1 MDLNSDFLIIFSIIL
16 FFSALVQ
23 GSIGFGFP
31 LISTPLL
38 AMVTDMKTAVLYVA
52 IPTLLINTI
61 AIFSEGNFLS
71 AIKRFYPL
79 AFMGMIGSAIGTQIL
94 IYSNSEIFKL
104 LLAISILF
112 YLSIQKL
119 KFEMFWVIKKP
130 KLAIIVF
137 GLSAGIIGGL
147 TNVMALVLIIYSL
160 ESKHSRKEIIQSSNI
175 CFLFGKIVQIIMF
188 AINDSFSNELV
199 MTSLSSLIVVTIA
212 MIIGLKIKNKI
223 PQDSYH
229 KIIKGFLFLMAI
241 ALIYQTIF

>member
-1 MDLNSDFLIIFSIIL
+1 MDLNIDFLIIFSIIL
-16 FFSALVQ
+16 FFSSLVQ

-38 AMVTDMKTAVLYVA
+38 AMITDMKTAILYVA
-52 IPTLLINTI
+52 IPTLLINLI

-79 AFMGMIGSAIGTQIL
+79 AIFAMIGSAIGTQIL
-94 IYSNSEIFKL
+94 IYSSSEIFKL
-104 LLAISILF
+104 LLAISIIF
-112 YLSIQKL
+112 YILIQKF
-119 KFEMFWVIKKP
+119 KFEMVWVKNKP
-130 KLAIIVF
+130 KISLVIF

-175 CFLFGKIVQIIMF
+175 CFLFGKLIQIILF
-188 AINDSFSNELV
+188 AIHGSFTQELL
-199 MTSLSSLIVVTIA
+199 TISFSSLILVVVA
-212 MIIGLKIKNKI
+212 MVIGLKIKKKI
-223 PQDSYH
+223 PQENYN
-229 KIIKGFLFLMAI
+229 KVIKGFLFLMAI

>member
-1 MDLNSDFLIIFSIIL
+1 MDLNIDFLIIFSIIL
-16 FFSALVQ
+16 FFSSLVQ

-38 AMVTDMKTAVLYVA
+38 AMITDMKTAILYVA
-52 IPTLLINTI
+52 IPTLMINLI

-79 AFMGMIGSAIGTQIL
+79 AIFAMIGSAIGTQIL
-94 IYSNSEIFKL
+94 IYSSSEIFKL
-104 LLAISILF
+104 LLAISIIF
-112 YLSIQKL
+112 YLLIQKF
-119 KFEMFWVIKKP
+119 KFEMVWVKNKHKTSLVI
-130 KLAIIVF
+130 F

-175 CFLFGKIVQIIMF
+175 CFLFGKLIQIILF
-188 AINDSFSNELV
+188 AIHGSFTQELL
-199 MTSLSSLIVVTIA
+199 TISFSSLILVVVA
-212 MIIGLKIKNKI
+212 MVIGLKIKNKI
-223 PQDSYH
+223 PQENYN
-229 KIIKGFLFLMAI
+229 KVIKGFLFLMAI